1 MQARSDTP
9 LISVIMPLYNAESFV
24 SEAIESVRCQTV
36 ENWELFVID
45 DCSTDGSVDV
55 ARKYCEIDPRIKL
68 LRNEKNSGVSV
79 TRNRGI
85 DAARGEYIAFLD
97 SDDVW
102 LPEKLQRQLS
112 LMKEKN
118 GDISYCSYAIIGADG
133 KKAKDD
139 YLVRARAEFKNILK
153 ENYIQCS
160 AMLIR
165 ADLVKE
171 IKFRTDFYH
180 EDYILGLDLLRR
192 GCVAVGCTEILLKW
206 RYIENSRSFNKVKS
220 AKNRWLIYRKYL
232 HFSVFK
238 SLYYQMHYLV
248 AGLKKYF
255 L

>member
-1 MQARSDTP
+1 MPNRSVTP
-9 LISVIMPLYNAESFV
+9 LVSVIMPLYNAENFV
-24 SEAIESVRCQTV
+24 AEAIESVIAQTV

-45 DCSTDGSVDV
+45 DRSTDGSYDV
-55 ARKYCEIDPRIKL
+55 ARKYCEIDPRITL
-68 LRNEKNSGVSV
+68 LQNEENSGVSV

-133 KKAKDD
+133 TKAKDD
-139 YLVRARAEFKNILK
+139 YLVRDRAEFKDILK

-171 IKFRTDFYH
+171 VKFRTDFYH

-192 GCVAVGCTEILLKW
+192 GCVAVGCTEILLNW

-238 SLYYQMHYLV
+238 SFYYQMHYMF

-255 L
+255 I